1 MEEYDRNLIGKK
13 IWKTMTNVTEK
24 GTINAAADE
33 VWKTLSSFRNVEK
46 YIPLVKSSTVEGSGV
61 GAKRTCIIPNESG
74 GEGKIE
80 EELKSFDND
89 AKTFSYSITSSPM
102 PLENY
107 LSTVKVKDLGNGRC
121 EVEWSSTFIPKGM
134 PEEEVAKMINDIYV
148 TAIDGLKKLHNG

>member
-1 MEEYDRNLIGKK
+1 
-13 IWKTMTNVTEK
+13 MTNVTVNY
-24 GTINAAADE
+24 TINAPVDE
-33 VWKTLSSFRNVEK
+33 VWKTLSSFRDVER
-46 YIPLVKSSTVEGSGV
+46 YISLVKSSTVEGSGV

-121 EVEWSSTFIPKGM
+121 EVEWSSTFEPKGM
-134 PEEEVAKMINDIYV
+134 AEEEVAKMIRDIYL

>member
-1 MEEYDRNLIGKK
+1 
-13 IWKTMTNVTEK
+13 MTNVTEK
-24 GTINAAADE
+24 GTINATADE

-46 YIPLVKSSTVEGSGV
+46 YIPLIKSSSVEGSGV
-61 GAKRTCIIPNESG
+61 GAKRTCVIPSESG
-74 GEGKIE
+74 QEGKIE
-80 EELKSFDND
+80 EEIKSLDND

-121 EVEWSSTFIPKGM
+121 EVEWSSTFKPKGI

>member
-1 MEEYDRNLIGKK
+1 
-13 IWKTMTNVTEK
+13 MTNVTEK

-33 VWKTLSSFRNVEK
+33 VWKTLSSFRDVEK
-46 YIPLVKSSTVEGSGV
+46 YIPLIKSSTFEGSGV

-74 GEGKIE
+74 GEGKVE
-80 EELKSFDND
+80 EELKSLDND

-102 PLENY
+102 PLVNY

-121 EVEWSSTFIPKGM
+121 EVEWSSTFEPKGM
-134 PEEEVAKMINDIYV
+134 AAEEVAKMINDIYV

>member
-1 MEEYDRNLIGKK
+1 
-13 IWKTMTNVTEK
+13 MTNVTEK
-24 GTINAAADE
+24 GTINAPADE
-33 VWKTLSSFRNVEK
+33 IWKTLSSFRDVEK

-74 GEGKIE
+74 GEEKIE
-80 EELKSFDND
+80 EEMKSFDND

-107 LSTVKVKDLGNGRC
+107 LSTVKVKDFGNGRC
-121 EVEWSSTFIPKGM
+121 EVEWSSTFEPKGM
-134 PEEEVAKMINDIYV
+134 AEEEVAKMIRDIYL

>member
-1 MEEYDRNLIGKK
+1 
-13 IWKTMTNVTEK
+13 MTNVSVK
-24 GTINAAADE
+24 NTINAPADE

-61 GAKRTCIIPNESG
+61 GAKRTCIIPNQSG

-89 AKTFSYSITSSPM
+89 AKTLSYSITSSPL
-102 PLENY
+102 PVENY
-107 LSTVKVKDLGNGRC
+107 LSTIKVKDLGNGRC
-121 EVEWSSTFIPKGM
+121 EVEWSSTFERKGM

>member
-1 MEEYDRNLIGKK
+1 
-13 IWKTMTNVTEK
+13 MTNVTVK
-24 GTINAAADE
+24 DTINAAADE
-33 VWKTLSSFRNVEK
+33 IWKTLSSFRDVEK

-80 EELKSFDND
+80 EEIKSFDDD
-89 AKTFSYSITSSPM
+89 AKTFSYSITSSPL

-107 LSTVKVKDLGNGRC
+107 LGTVKVKDLGNERC
-121 EVEWSSTFIPKGM
+121 EVEWSSIFEPKGM